1 MSNNLSP
8 PGSPP
13 GSPSLMFTLPSE
25 SANGFYS
32 SWQPYPEI
40 ASPTGSSS
48 LSPAMSRRS
57 SIRSTS
63 IRGVFGRRASLHV
76 SFHMSERQNSD
87 RDNDSRPT
95 SMTTSVSYAYT
106 VKSINSRKSRVTVWF
121 PRPVRP
127 QRFSGVESIPEST
140 GTSLESLIALSSRP
154 VSMSTSL
161 QGNAMPVTDTEVSLS
176 TWTAA
181 SRISRFGTYI
191 PTACRGRD
199 GSLVLSL

>member
-1 MSNNLSP
+1 M
-8 PGSPP
+8 
-13 GSPSLMFTLPSE
+13 MITLPSG

-32 SWQPYPEI
+32 SWQPYPDI

-63 IRGVFGRRASLHV
+63 IREGFGRRASLPV

-87 RDNDSRPT
+87 RDSDSRPT

-161 QGNAMPVTDTEVSLS
+161 QGNTMPVADTEVSLS

-181 SRISRFGTYI
+181 SRFGTYI